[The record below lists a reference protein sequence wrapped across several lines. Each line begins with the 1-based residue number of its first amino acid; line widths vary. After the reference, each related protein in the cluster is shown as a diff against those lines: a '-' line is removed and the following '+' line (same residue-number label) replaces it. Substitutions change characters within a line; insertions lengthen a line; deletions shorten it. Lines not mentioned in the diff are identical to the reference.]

1 MTNCYPITP
10 SFILSLIKRF
20 LSAKFPKRSPKPPYV
35 LTQPKARF
43 RCARVAFS
51 VKIVLEIAV
60 GVLGELST
68 LLEKLRKVP
77 MPKESGCKRV
87 QKVFEKGI
95 NTTITQ
101 KS

>member
-1 MTNCYPITP
+1 M
-10 SFILSLIKRF
+10 
-20 LSAKFPKRSPKPPYV
+20 
-35 LTQPKARF
+35 
-43 RCARVAFS
+43 
-51 VKIVLEIAV
+51 LEIAV

-77 MPKESGCKRV
+77 MPKESGRKRV